1 MIRIAFY
8 QGDIQYH
15 VLEETYKGQVI
26 NKARTRINVP
36 YIAMPSQC
44 WYVDT
49 DRIMSNKNCKEE
61 DKTFNEYKCWIE
73 ADENEK
79 FIVMDTEQDPKT
91 NMWHNYK
98 SYEMTAL
105 ELKEY
110 MKRDKACLEYGAKID
125 HIPATLKTYQ

>member
-15 VLEETYKGQVI
+15 VPAETYKGQVI
-26 NKARTRINVP
+26 NKAMTRINVP

-44 WYVDT
+44 WYVET

-79 FIVMDTEQDPKT
+79 FIIFDTVQDPET
-91 NMWHNYK
+91 NMWHNY
-98 SYEMTAL
+98 ETHELTAS

-110 MKRDKACLEYGAKID
+110 MKRSIYDIKDGAKPE
-125 HIPATLKTYQ
+125 HIPVTLNRK